1 VVRAAL
7 AGAARFV
14 PNFLAALEDT
24 VLILSRKLGQSVLIG
39 DDIVIRIVELRSSRV
54 RIGIDA
60 PADVRIRRE
69 EHLSR
74 ERADLEQQ
82 VGAIDDLTFGDEL
95 LLGSAS
101 GIC

>member
-1 VVRAAL
+1 M
-7 AGAARFV
+7 
-14 PNFLAALEDT
+14 
-24 VLILSRKLGQSVLIG
+24 LILSRKLGQSVLIG

-60 PADVRIRRE
+60 PAHVRIRRE
-69 EHLSR
+69 EHLGR
-74 ERADLEQQ
+74 ERTGLEQQ
-82 VGAIDDLTFGDEL
+82 VGDIDDLTLGDEL